1 MTTSAHCASSP
12 ASPEHSFT
20 RLFVA
25 IAWILVL
32 LVISAAWTNG
42 HDALSLLAGIAMLV
56 AAIPTGFW
64 LRTAPDVLTRT
75 SVATCLPLLVSMLFI
90 AGNSAEFGSTFG
102 ASTQVLFA
110 IGLAMML
117 VWLDKRPIL
126 VFALIATLHF
136 VGADVV
142 LTTWSSQSG
151 SSMAHL
157 LTDVGL
163 IWVEAFLLTAICS
176 RINAQLIAAEDAL
189 AATSTELATCQA
201 VAQQKLPQTA
211 HMEAGTQASE
221 IITAFN
227 TETNDLMVAL
237 GSHTTALLT
246 ATEELSPLT
255 TEAINCSE
263 RAQKSSGEASG
274 NVQSVSAAAEEL
286 SSSINEIAGQV
297 VDTNSMIGRANES
310 AKQAEATMNELAE
323 AANRIGQVITLIHAI
338 ADQTNL
344 LALNATI
351 EAARAGEAGRGF
363 AVVASE
369 VKELATQT
377 SKATDEVSTHITAIQ
392 NQTKRAVE
400 AIGSITST
408 IVDVNANA
416 EAISGAINQQGE
428 ATKEISQ
435 SIFAATQSTHAVYS
449 DLEPLGN
456 AVSQAASTAEQM
468 KQETF
473 ALDERLVSLQAR
485 LCQFIDELTQVP
497 HESQT

>member
-1 MTTSAHCASSP
+1 MTTSAHRASSP

-20 RLFVA
+20 RIFVA
-25 IAWILVL
+25 VSWILVL
-32 LVISAAWTNG
+32 LVITAAWTNG
-42 HDALSLLAGIAMLV
+42 HDALSLLAGTAMLV

-75 SVATCLPLLVSMLFI
+75 SVATCLPLLVSLLFI
-90 AGNSAEFGSTFG
+90 AGDPAEFGSTFG
-102 ASTQVLFA
+102 ANTRVLFY

-136 VGADVV
+136 LGTGFL

-157 LTDVGL
+157 LMDVGL
-163 IWVEAFLLTAICS
+163 IWAEAFLLTATCS
-176 RINAQLIAAEDAL
+176 KINAQLTAAEDAL

-201 VAQQKLPQTA
+201 AAHQKHHQTA
-211 HMEAGTQASE
+211 NMEAGAPGSE
-221 IITAFN
+221 IVTAFN
-227 TETNDLMVAL
+227 VETNDLMVAL
-237 GSHTTALLT
+237 GRHAAALLT
-246 ATEELSPLT
+246 ATEELASLST
-255 TEAINCSE
+255 KAMTCSE
-263 RAQKSSGEASG
+263 AAQKSSGEASG
-274 NVQSVSAAAEEL
+274 NVQSVAAAAEEL
-286 SSSINEIAGQV
+286 STSINEIAGQI
-297 VDTNSMIGRANES
+297 VDTNSMISRANES
-310 AKQAEATMNELAE
+310 AKQAEATMSELSE
-323 AANRIGQVITLIHAI
+323 AANRVGQVITLIHAI

-369 VKELATQT
+369 VKGLATQT
-377 SKATDEVSTHITAIQ
+377 SQATDEVSTHITAIQ
-392 NQTKRAVE
+392 SQTKRAVE
-400 AIGSITST
+400 AIGSITAT
-408 IVDVNANA
+408 IEDVNANA
-416 EAISGAINQQGE
+416 DAISGAINQQGE

-456 AVSQAASTAEQM
+456 AVSQASSATEHM
-468 KQETF
+468 KQEAF

-485 LCQFIDELTQVP
+485 LSRFIDDLT
-497 HESQT
+497 